1 VYVCFNLLPLAEEVA
16 MRRSALSIGVGLAAL
31 GFLVAVPVFGEDKAA
46 PDAKA
51 AFAKMKTL
59 AGEWSSN
66 GEGHG
71 GADHAPKVIYKV
83 TAAGS
88 ALMESQFPGSDHE
101 MVSIYHLDGD
111 NLLMTHYCAAGNQ
124 PRMKYDPKASKPGE
138 FVFAFDG
145 GTNFD
150 PAKDMHIHNL
160 NVIFHDDKHVDE
172 SWDAFVKGKKAMT
185 SKFALTRP

>member
-1 VYVCFNLLPLAEEVA
+1 
-16 MRRSALSIGVGLAAL
+16 MKRSALSACLGLAAIAC
-31 GFLVAVPVFGEDKAA
+31 LVAVPAFGEDKAA

-59 AGEWSSN
+59 AGEWTADA
-66 GEGHG
+66 EGHG
-71 GADHAPKVIYKV
+71 GADHPQKVIYKI

-88 ALMESQFPGSDHE
+88 TLMESQFPGSDHE
-101 MVSIYHLDGD
+101 MVSMYHLDGD

-138 FVFAFDG
+138 LVFAFDG

-150 PAKDMHIHNL
+150 PAKDMHIHNMS
-160 NVIFHDDKHVDE
+160 VVFSDDKHVNE
-172 SWDAFVKGKKAMT
+172 SWDAFIKGKKAMT
-185 SKFALTRP
+185 TKFTLTRP